1 MDAVLENFDEHDDE
15 VVQAS
20 FDCSSLQFTCAV
32 HCASRVLWPQ
42 RPRRRAIQ
50 RPSQQPGTSSA
61 GETVATGIAAD
72 CCTDRVVSG
81 RFGVA
86 VPISLVVSNAIYSA
100 HTPHSTSLHSYG

>member
-1 MDAVLENFDEHDDE
+1 MDAAVENFDEHDYE
-15 VVQAS
+15 VVQAG
-20 FDCSSLQFTCAV
+20 FDRSSLRLTCAV

-86 VPISLVVSNAIYSA
+86 DPGRFDVSNADCRGGTLDAKTFQSE
-100 HTPHSTSLHSYG
+100 G